1 MAGRFGCSTVNDAM
15 AAEEVVPGFRRR
27 SCGQFVPPM
36 LHEQRQNAAVPCQ
49 CRSSATPAVLPT
61 AATSGSTGCTVTY
74 LATACGT
81 LPIPTPAAAA
91 TAGHRPSAWLPMSR
105 VQCEGSLEGQCLPV
119 QGPGPPSGH
128 DSFRLPVST
137 LSPRRPAQICPDQV
151 SDIAYRYRLLFLS
164 KFVQ

>member
-36 LHEQRQNAAVPCQ
+36 LHERRQNAAVPCQ

-61 AATSGSTGCTVTY
+61 AATSSSTGCTVTY

-81 LPIPTPAAAA
+81 LPTPAAAA
-91 TAGHRPSAWLPMSR
+91 TAGHRPSASLPMSR
-105 VQCEGSLEGQCLPV
+105 VQCERSLEGQCLPT

-128 DSFRLPVST
+128 DSFRLLVST
-137 LSPRRPAQICPDQV
+137 LSTRRPAQICPDQV
-151 SDIAYRYRLLFLS
+151 SYIAYRLLFLS
-164 KFVQ
+164 KFVH